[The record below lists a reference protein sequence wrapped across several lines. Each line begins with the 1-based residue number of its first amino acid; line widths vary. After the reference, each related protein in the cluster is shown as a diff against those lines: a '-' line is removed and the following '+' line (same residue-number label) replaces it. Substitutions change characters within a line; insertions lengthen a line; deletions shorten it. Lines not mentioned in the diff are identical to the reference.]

1 MMPDHQSGV
10 DFIKQIIDT
19 NPTQPKYYYYLGEA
33 LTDSNQLDQAVE
45 AYRRAITLDPN
56 YAEAYYNLG
65 VILHKQGRLE
75 EAVQAYQQ
83 TLELSPKYAD
93 AYHNLGALRYQQD
106 RLEEA
111 VQAYRELILIDEGNL
126 DAYYDLATIFRQQGR
141 VEDLIDCYEKILQI
155 KPTNISI
162 AHMISVLKGEAGDE
176 VPLAYI
182 EKLFDGYAESYDLH
196 MVESLECQIPLLLR
210 QKLDKITG
218 QLWFNNVVDLGCGTG
233 LSGQTFR
240 DVSTRLTGVDISS
253 KMIEMAKEK
262 NIYDYLEVNDLMTF
276 FGSNRE
282 KFDLFISADVFGYIG
297 ELDSIFKGVSETAA
311 ARALF
316 LFSVEN
322 YDQEEASSSNLSY
335 VVRPSGRVAH
345 SKRYI
350 TDLIDQY
357 QFSLEHCE
365 EATIRKDYDRS
376 VSGDLYRLR
385 KL

>member
-1 MMPDHQSGV
+1 MMSDHQSSI

-19 NPTQPKYYYYLGEA
+19 NPAQPKYYYYLGAA
-33 LTDSNQLDQAVE
+33 LTDSNQLDQAIE

-65 VILHKQGRLE
+65 VILHKQGQLE
-75 EAVQAYQQ
+75 EAAQAYQQ
-83 TLELSPKYAD
+83 TLEISPVYAD

-111 VQAYRELILIDEGNL
+111 IQAYQKLILIDERNL
-126 DAYYDLATIFRQQGR
+126 DAHYDLATIFRQQNK
-141 VEDLIDCYEKILQI
+141 VENLIDCYEKILQI
-155 KPTNISI
+155 KPTHISI
-162 AHMISVLKGEAGDE
+162 SHMISVLKGEVEDE
-176 VPLAYI
+176 IPLAYI
-182 EKLFDGYAESYDLH
+182 EKLFDGYAESYDQH

-210 QKLDKITG
+210 QELGKITG
-218 QLWFNNVVDLGCGTG
+218 QPRFNNAVDLGCGTG

-240 DVSTRLTGVDISS
+240 DVSTRLIGVDISS
-253 KMIEMAKEK
+253 QMIEIAKEK

-276 FGSNRE
+276 FGSSKE

-297 ELDSIFKGVSETAA
+297 ELDSIFKGVSEIADDH
-311 ARALF
+311 ALF

-322 YDQEEASSSNLSY
+322 YDQMEASSSNISY
-335 VVRPSGRVAH
+335 LVRPSGRVAH

-350 TDLIDQY
+350 TGLIDQY
-357 QFSLEHCE
+357 KFSLEHCE
-365 EATIRKDYDRS
+365 EAIIRKDYNQPIN
-376 VSGDLYRLR
+376 GDLYRLR